1 MAEKYI
7 FGAQP
12 TSSLN
17 ANYEN
22 SFSKALTPDLTG
34 KKKDRSPC
42 IFLNVQVPP
51 SSLGIDRKGGK
62 AGRKIT
68 MQFGSNA
75 ITESPKGRAMTL
87 RRTGEGARTLPH
99 NKGRDRRVKP
109 LVSWYPPGGWSRL
122 IQPVCPPPG
131 LE

>member
-1 MAEKYI
+1 VQLAAEGDCRLLSCVLITPNLCVAKKYI
-7 FGAQP
+7 FGTQP

-34 KKKDRSPC
+34 KKKDHSPC
-42 IFLNVQVPP
+42 IFLNVLVPA
-51 SSLGIDRKGGK
+51 SLGISRKGRK

-68 MQFGSNA
+68 MQFGSNS

-87 RRTGEGARTLPH
+87 RRPGEDAATLPH
-99 NKGRDRRVKP
+99 NKGRD
-109 LVSWYPPGGWSRL
+109 
-122 IQPVCPPPG
+122 
-131 LE
+131 